1 MLLGESRDWG
11 LGRYCSSWS
20 ILFGRLAPPVPAATT
35 SSLLSLLATNFRC
48 CSSHWWAIPLRI
60 PFRFPC
66 QQPHVPV
73 WERGVRGSQR
83 LRQFLPNCSTTASSS
98 HGLGSGRFQT
108 LIPSLL
114 SSFAATR
121 AHPAPCKRATTSFTR
136 LDSSRPPDPIPIGS
150 QYRCNPLHCG
160 RCASAECARGA
171 GTEQFQDVVTIN
183 R

>member
-1 MLLGESRDWG
+1 
-11 LGRYCSSWS
+11 LGRCCSSRS
-20 ILFGRLAPPVPAATT
+20 TLFGRLAPPTPAATT
-35 SSLLSLLATNFRC
+35 SSRLSSLASDFSC
-48 CSSHWWAIPLRI
+48 WSSHWWSTPPGI

-73 WERGVRGSQR
+73 WECGVRSSQR
-83 LRQFLPNCSTTASSS
+83 LRPFLPNCSTTASSR

-114 SSFAATR
+114 SSFAAMR

-136 LDSSRPPDPIPIGS
+136 LDSSRPPDPIPIRS
-150 QYRCNPLHCG
+150 QYRWNPLHRG

-171 GTEQFQDVVTIN
+171 RTEQFQDVVTIN

>member
-1 MLLGESRDWG
+1 LLLGESRDWG
-11 LGRYCSSWS
+11 LGRYCSSWFT
-20 ILFGRLAPPVPAATT
+20 LFGRLAPPVPAATT

-60 PFRFPC
+60 PSRFPC

-73 WERGVRGSQR
+73 WECGVRGSQR

-136 LDSSRPPDPIPIGS
+136 LDSSHPPDRSHSDRFTVSVQPAPLWSLCFRRVRARSWDRAIP
-150 QYRCNPLHCG
+150 RCCH
-160 RCASAECARGA
+160 
-171 GTEQFQDVVTIN
+171 DK
-183 R
+183 